1 MPPLVDLDQL
11 PFGATLQ
18 YFRRAALQTQEDLA
32 RAVGYPPTLVSMI
45 ERGQRFP
52 RRETAEEFA
61 AALGLL
67 PEECEALLA
76 AHTRTAAQR
85 AAHKVSHGQATTS
98 AARDTMSLGPL
109 VARESEMAQVL
120 ALLRGPRAGG
130 WVILSGEPG
139 IGKTRLALE
148 AVTQAHAQGMGVA
161 VGHCYREQQS
171 AAYSPFVEI
180 LEQMTRAISGSLR
193 QQISQQWPLVSRLL
207 PGMVAREA
215 PSTGGAPLDQQVF
228 FWQVADFLRAIVE
241 ERPHVVLLDDLH
253 WADESSLDLLLALGR
268 FQRNLAAPRSIQ
280 SKMPLWLIGTYRETE
295 AASRPV
301 LRRVLHA
308 LEKERLAE
316 RVALAPL
323 TAQQTTDLLN
333 AYLHSGAVA
342 ADVSDRIYRIA
353 GGVPFAV
360 VGLLRGMRARGDLA
374 LDGETWR
381 QTGSG
386 EIELPVDI
394 LEEIREDVGRL
405 RPLTQDILRD
415 ASVLGEVFAA
425 TTAQRIGE
433 RTPSEVE
440 NALAEAEA
448 AGLIRGAAREGYRF
462 EHALVQ
468 RALYTAIST
477 PVRRRLHRAAALA
490 LVEAPARRGRS
501 AELAWHF
508 RKGDDLPQAIHYS
521 LEAGD
526 DAEATYA
533 HKDAQQHYLMA
544 VGLARDLGDQAHEAL
559 ALERLA
565 DAHYLL
571 GLFND
576 AFGNLER
583 ATVIYRSLQDWE
595 RLAWA
600 TAQMAKVCD
609 VLGRVPESMQ
619 FVEALLDTLITVA
632 ESQSQHPDDERVY
645 PQALADRAE
654 RAVSILSERTAARVL
669 LCLVARLV
677 YLGRFDEVPAL
688 SLTVGRYARRAKV
701 LRMESLN
708 DAFRGMAQ
716 SRLGQMDDAAVSLRA
731 ALRIAE
737 ACGDLEATFLALA
750 NLGAIHQQRAELHQ
764 ARQLLLR
771 THETLGQMDDTLRAS
786 TSLYRLGVNAFLEG
800 DWAEARARYEEALT
814 LGARSDR
821 TDTHRAWLGLMQLD
835 IAEGKRPL
843 TAELAREEAER
854 VYQREDMTYQLYAS
868 GSLAG
873 MAIVAGF
880 AEELR
885 EFLKRLVA
893 SLSERDP
900 SSCEQL
906 ALLAWANL
914 EVGNLA
920 AAHETLAAAERRAE
934 ALGVRLAYTTIW
946 RIAAR
951 LALSEGRW
959 DEGLRALEQA
969 VTLAQAMPY
978 PYAEAQARYVAG
990 LLHRARGEP
999 GDAGAARQAFTD
1011 ALALL
1016 TRLGERFYAERVE
1029 RELAELSA

>member
-1 MPPLVDLDQL
+1 MEPPVELDQL
-11 PFGATLQ
+11 PFGAVLQ
-18 YFRRAALQTQEDLA
+18 YFRRAALQTQGDLA
-32 RAVGYPPTLVSMI
+32 RAVGYPPTLISMI

-52 RRETAEEFA
+52 RRETVEEFA

-67 PEECEALLA
+67 PEEREALLT
-76 AHTRTAAQR
+76 AHTRTATQR
-85 AAHKVSHGQATTS
+85 AAGKVSRAQAKAPIPGIATG
-98 AARDTMSLGPL
+98 LGPL
-109 VARESEMAQVL
+109 VAREPEMARLL
-120 ALLRGPRAGG
+120 ALLRGSQTGG
-130 WVILSGEPG
+130 WALLSGEPG

-148 AVTQAHAQGMGVA
+148 VVAQADAQGMGVA
-161 VGHCYREQQS
+161 LGHCYNEQQS
-171 AAYSPFVEI
+171 AAYSPFMEI
-180 LEQMTRAISGSLR
+180 LEQMTRAISESLR
-193 QQISQQWPLVSRLL
+193 QQIPERWPLVSRLL
-207 PGMVAREA
+207 PGAAPEGSPPGDVA
-215 PSTGGAPLDQQVF
+215 LDQQVI
-228 FWQVADFLRAIVE
+228 FWQVADFLCAVVE
-241 ERPHVVLLDDLH
+241 EHPYVVFFDDLH
-253 WADESSLDLLLALGR
+253 WADESSLDLLLYLAR
-268 FQRNLAAPRSIQ
+268 FQRNLTAIHSSRGTT
-280 SKMPLWLIGTYRETE
+280 PLWLIGTYRDTE
-295 AASRPV
+295 SASRSL

-308 LEKERLAE
+308 LEKEQLVE

-323 TAQQTTDLLN
+323 TEQQTTDLLN
-333 AYLHSGAVA
+333 ACLPSGAVA
-342 ADVSDRIYRIA
+342 AEVSSRIYQIA

-360 VGLLRGMRARGDLA
+360 VGLLRGMRTRGDLA
-374 LDGETWR
+374 LDGEIWR
-381 QTGSG
+381 QTVSG
-386 EIELPVDI
+386 EIELPTDI

-405 RPLTQDILRD
+405 QPATQDVLRD
-415 ASVLGEVFAA
+415 ASVVGEVFAA
-425 TTAQRIGE
+425 ATAQRIGE
-433 RTPSEVE
+433 RSPGEVE
-440 NALAEAEA
+440 DALAEAEA
-448 AGLIRGAAREGYRF
+448 AGLIRGVEREGYRF

-468 RALYTAIST
+468 RALYTAIPT
-477 PVRRRLHRAAALA
+477 PLRRRLHRAAALA
-490 LVEAPARRGRS
+490 LVEAPPRRGRS

-508 RKGDDLPQAIHYS
+508 REGDDLPQAIRYS

-544 VGLARDLGDQAHEAL
+544 IGLARDLGDQAHEAL

-565 DAHYLL
+565 DVNYLL
-571 GLFND
+571 GLFNE

-609 VLGRVPESMQ
+609 VLGRVPESMR
-619 FVEALLDTLITVA
+619 FVEALLDSLITVA
-632 ESQSQHPDDERVY
+632 ESQSQHPDAERVY
-645 PQALADRAE
+645 PEALVERAE
-654 RAVSILSERTAARVL
+654 RAISVLSERTAARVL

-677 YLGRFDEVPAL
+677 YLGRFEEVPAL
-688 SLTVGRYARRAKV
+688 SLTAGRYARRAKI

-716 SRLGQMDDAAVSLRA
+716 TRLGQMDDAAASLRA

-737 ACGDLEATFLALA
+737 TCGDLEATFLALA
-750 NLGAIHQQRAELHQ
+750 NLGAIHQQRAELQQ

-771 THETLGQMDDTLRAS
+771 THETLGQAGDTLRAS

-800 DWAEARARYEEALT
+800 DWPEARARYEEALA

-843 TAELAREEAER
+843 TAELAREEAEQ
-854 VYQREDMTYQLYAS
+854 VYQREDMMYQLYAS

-885 EFLKRLVA
+885 ESLKRLVA

-906 ALLAWANL
+906 ALLAWADL
-914 EVGNLA
+914 ACGDVA
-920 AAHETLAAAERRAE
+920 AAHETLAEAERRAE
-934 ALGVRLAYTTIW
+934 ALGSRLAYATIW

-951 LALSEGRW
+951 LALSEGSW

-969 VTLAQAMPY
+969 VTLAQAAPY

-990 LLHRARGEP
+990 LLYRARGET
-999 GDAGAARQAFTD
+999 GDSEEARQAFSAAQ
-1011 ALALL
+1011 ALFA
-1016 TRLGERFYAERVE
+1016 RLGERFYAERVG